1 MGQRVIYVMTHDSN
15 GLGEDGPTHQP
26 IEHLMAL
33 RAIPNLRVYRP
44 ADAVETLECWELA
57 LADRAHPS
65 VLALTRQD
73 LPGVRTSG
81 DSAKNLCAGGAYV
94 LREAAGARDVTLL
107 ATGSEVSIA
116 LEAADRLAK
125 DGLAAAVVSM
135 PCWERFAEQPEALR
149 GEVLGT
155 APRVSVEAGITFG
168 WSRWMVAASVG
179 IDSFGTSAPYEQ
191 AYEHFGLTPAHVAEV
206 AKHAIG

>member
-1 MGQRVIYVMTHDSN
+1 
-15 GLGEDGPTHQP
+15 EDGPTHQP
-26 IEHLMAL
+26 IEHVMAL

-57 LADRAHPS
+57 VSDTSHPS

-73 LPGVRTSG
+73 VPAVRIGG
-81 DSAKNLCAGGAYV
+81 DADKNRCAGGAYV
-94 LREAAGARDVTLL
+94 LREPEGGRDVTLL

-116 LEAADRLAK
+116 LAAADRLAD
-125 DGLAAAVVSM
+125 DGVKAAVVSM

-149 GEVLGT
+149 GDVLGT
-155 APRVSVEAGITFG
+155 APRVSVEAGVTFG

-179 IDSFGTSAPYEQ
+179 IDGFGISAPYEQ
-191 AYEHFGLTPAHVAEV
+191 AYEHFGITPEHIADVCKRV
-206 AKHAIG
+206 L